1 MTLNMKVNWS
11 ELERHWLRLRD
22 RTAFDLSVP
31 CVVVSEEVDVMET
44 TLSGLS
50 NHLKVSSAMSSP
62 QVKRYIELTE
72 QMGAERAMNTLLM
85 DDEGGEEFA
94 LLWEEARR
102 DVEAGAIATMDD
114 LVAAIDTAKKG
125 FNIYPRKILVVQINK
140 RDCDILLVAPPKEEW
155 SDDLNA

>member
-1 MTLNMKVNWS
+1 MKVNWS

-140 RDCDILLVAPPKEEW
+140 RDCDILLVAPPREEW

>member
-140 RDCDILLVAPPKEEW
+140 RDCDILLVAPPREEW

>member
-1 MTLNMKVNWS
+1 MKVNWS
-11 ELERHWLRLRD
+11 ELERQWLRLRD

-140 RDCDILLVAPPKEEW
+140 RDCDILLVAPPREEW

>member
-1 MTLNMKVNWS
+1 MTLNMKINWS

-62 QVKRYIELTE
+62 PIKRYIELTE

>member
-140 RDCDILLVAPPKEEW
+140 RDCDILLVAPPREEW
-155 SDDLNA
+155 SDDIYV